1 MSRALAIAL
10 SLILSGVTAAAS
22 AAPQEP
28 PADPSLKVS
37 GKDVP
42 PPKRVKMTPPVY
54 PPEAQAQGIRGIVI
68 IEIVIGPDGKVA
80 SARLIRSIPGL
91 DEAALDAVRRWE
103 YEVTRVDGQPVKVV
117 HTVPITFA
125 LRLPDVER
133 QDGVPELRAGVLP
146 KAPPNAERLG
156 KAAVRAQL
164 TVEPDGRL
172 SDAEILEGDP
182 ALSGP
187 VLVALNTWRFAPD
200 PEGATV
206 VCKLVVTF
214 DPSAGDAAKVAV
226 RLESPRK
233 SQSVAE
239 AGAAPAAPSPA
250 AAAPSPAAA
259 APSPA
264 AAPSSPATAPAAAP
278 ASAPS
283 PAPAG
288 PQPVPS
294 ASPAGVPVAST
305 TPAPAAAQPS
315 PSPMPQPVPAASAVP
330 SPAAPAPR
338 VAAGPT
344 PAPVPATSPAPKVAT
359 EVISQPP
366 RAVLGA
372 AAPPPPA
379 APEQGFSSIRDV
391 TLGLGVPDLVKGRRP
406 VVPPVARISGAE
418 GTVRV
423 DFTID
428 SAGQTSVSRVEG
440 ADLLKV
446 AAQQAVQS
454 WGFRRTTPERVAMTA
469 EFVYKTDA
477 ASASVKPQQ

>member
-1 MSRALAIAL
+1 M
-10 SLILSGVTAAAS
+10 
-22 AAPQEP
+22 
-28 PADPSLKVS
+28 
-37 GKDVP
+37 
-42 PPKRVKMTPPVY
+42 
-54 PPEAQAQGIRGIVI
+54 
-68 IEIVIGPDGKVA
+68 
-80 SARLIRSIPGL
+80 
-91 DEAALDAVRRWE
+91 
-103 YEVTRVDGQPVKVV
+103 
-117 HTVPITFA
+117 PITFA

-239 AGAAPAAPSPA
+239 AGAAPAGAITRGCRA
-250 AAAPSPAAA
+250 ITRGCRAIAR
-259 APSPA
+259 
-264 AAPSSPATAPAAAP
+264 
-278 ASAPS
+278 
-283 PAPAG
+283 G
-288 PQPVPS
+288 
-294 ASPAGVPVAST
+294 
-305 TPAPAAAQPS
+305 
-315 PSPMPQPVPAASAVP
+315 SAVFAGNGARGSACIGIIP
-330 SPAAPAPR
+330 RPRRSAAGSVGVARGRPGGERNAGAGRRAPR
-338 VAAGPT
+338 RRLCHSRRQRHPRAFTGRTGAHGLQPDQRPSLVA
-344 PAPVPATSPAPKVAT
+344 ATSPAPEVAT

-366 RAVLGA
+366 RAMLGA